1 MHDVLT
7 YNYVGSWYV
16 NYNVARLEANVDS
29 IDMKTNRSDIVLYE
43 TLCTAQLRYSKH
55 CVTYQLSIT

>member
-16 NYNVARLEANVDS
+16 NYNDAWLEANVDS
-29 IDMKTNRSDIVLYE
+29 VDMKTNRSDIVLYD
-43 TLCTAQLRYSKH
+43 TVYRSAQL
-55 CVTYQLSIT
+55 Q